1 MRHRESK
8 VYISTVRWL
17 YNKKTNQMQR
27 NKTVYFVGKIL
38 NQKED
43 PDDNAKA
50 AFSKTERAS
59 LAKQLRGIPVQMEHE
74 DALKVG
80 EITNAWRDAKDKF

>member
-1 MRHRESK
+1 MRKETKRM
-8 VYISTVRWL
+8 
-17 YNKKTNQMQR
+17 QQR

-43 PDDNAKA
+43 PDDNAKSF

-80 EITNAWRDAKDKF
+80 EITNEIGRAHV